1 MCDYSLESYQ
11 SRPAIAGEDLDLVRF
26 PSGSQGFVGHG
37 ANTSCAVCCEEGMTM
52 TLHMPSGDVDVV
64 FSKDRRPMLSWV
76 SEPSFRHK
84 DGVRFPDG
92 SYRLL
97 QELPAMRAT
106 VIKPLPEAIIE
117 AAAGTVAFE
126 PEVRIAQ
133 VEASVDAEGVRA

>member
-37 ANTSCAVCCEEGMTM
+37 AATSCAVCCEEGMTM

-97 QELPAMRAT
+97 QELPGDAGDRDQ
-106 VIKPLPEAIIE
+106 
-117 AAAGTVAFE
+117 AASRGDHRSRGGNGC
-126 PEVRIAQ
+126 VRTRGPHRPGR
-133 VEASVDAEGVRA
+133 SLG